1 MAGSLAKSRQD
12 KSRGL
17 EVRILIDSN
26 RFIDFCAG
34 EEEAIETME
43 RANLLVVP
51 FIVLAEIRVGAL
63 SVKRGDTQVRILG
76 ELLQKPGVRLAHST
90 DTTAHHYASLY
101 NKLRKAGT
109 PIPTNDIWIAAL
121 AIEHSL
127 LLYSRDAHF
136 DRIPS
141 LPRLA

>member
-1 MAGSLAKSRQD
+1 MRL
-12 KSRGL
+12 
-17 EVRILIDSN
+17 LIDSN

-34 EEEAIETME
+34 DPEVVDTFEQAT
-43 RANLLVVP
+43 LLVIP
-51 FIVLAEIRVGAL
+51 FVVLAEIRAG
-63 SVKRGDTQVRILG
+63 SVVLKRGDAQVRVLN
-76 ELLQKPGVRLAHST
+76 ELLQQPGVKAAHST
-90 DTTAHHYASLY
+90 DTTAHHYAAIY
-101 NKLRKAGT
+101 GRLRKAGT

-141 LPRLA
+141 IPRLG